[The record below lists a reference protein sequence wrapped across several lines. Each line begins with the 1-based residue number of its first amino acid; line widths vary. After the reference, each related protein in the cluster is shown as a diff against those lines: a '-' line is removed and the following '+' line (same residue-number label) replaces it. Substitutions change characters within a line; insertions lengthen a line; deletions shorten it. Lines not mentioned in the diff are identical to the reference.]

1 MTQVTVVKSN
11 LYRATSLRTD
21 VNTYTTDPTELAET
35 VEAEMMYDY
44 ETQAPATARRGLGI
58 ATTRI
63 GGGVVLAARHDPYQ
77 YWSKALGFGFTEP
90 VSYDLIAQVL
100 DFYRGRGAAMA
111 VLQIAPS
118 VLPPDWDEIRA
129 AHGLEGGSSWAK
141 LAAPIDETRTSA
153 LTDLRVGPV
162 DETDAEQWASLV
174 TSQFGM
180 DNGHLIAMLAQ
191 SVHNPAAQPFAA
203 WDGDRIVAGANL
215 YLHGTVASLNS
226 GATLATYRR
235 RGAQSAL
242 IAARLRTARAAGATW
257 VVGEAALPE
266 PGGSNPSLDN
276 QVRAG
281 LRVAYHRQNWI
292 WRAAADA
299 S

>member
-1 MTQVTVVKSN
+1 MN
-11 LYRATSLRTD
+11 TS
-21 VNTYTTDPTELAET
+21 TTDPTELAET

-44 ETQAPATARRGLGI
+44 ESQAPAAARRGLGI

-90 VSYDLIAQVL
+90 VSNDLVGEVL
-100 DFYRGRGAAMA
+100 DFYRVRGATMA

-118 VLPPDWDEIRA
+118 VLPADWDEIRA
-129 AHGLEGGSSWAK
+129 VHGLEGGSTWAK
-141 LAAPIDETRTSA
+141 LAAPIEETRTSA

-162 DETDAEQWASLV
+162 HEADAEPWAALV

-180 DNGHLIAMLAQ
+180 DNAHLTAMLAQ
-191 SVHNPAAQPFAA
+191 SVHNPAARPFAA
-203 WDGDRIVAGANL
+203 WDGGRMVAGANL

-226 GATLATYRR
+226 GATLETHRR

-242 IAARLRTARAAGATW
+242 IAARLRAARAAGATW

-276 QVRAG
+276 QLRAG
-281 LRVAYHRQNWI
+281 LRVAYHRRNWI